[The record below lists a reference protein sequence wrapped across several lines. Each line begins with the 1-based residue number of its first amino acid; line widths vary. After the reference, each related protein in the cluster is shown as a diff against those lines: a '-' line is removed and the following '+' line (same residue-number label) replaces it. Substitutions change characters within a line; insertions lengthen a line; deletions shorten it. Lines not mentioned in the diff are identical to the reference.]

1 MITEQDQDTRKLGR
15 WSYITITG
23 QIGDKTTFS
32 TCYCPVRGTS
42 PASAYSWQPYKYI
55 TMNNNKG
62 PATKRIGKIPVW
74 ILIVVIFVSVW
85 PYLVDHITT
94 CIFYQWSMLC
104 MFFCCVA
111 WNAYTSRR
119 IASNNSFYFWV
130 AAPRVTFLFISIS
143 SIIPT
148 TQLLSFLTNGMCI
161 SLLWHGMEY
170 KSSTIVW
177 KDSI

>member
-1 MITEQDQDTRKLGR
+1 MAFCTVVYYIGVWRFWFYDNWTRSGYKETWEVVIHHYNRLNWG
-15 WSYITITG
+15 
-23 QIGDKTTFS
+23 KTTFS

-130 AAPRVTFLFISIS
+130 AAPRVTFFLYLNIEHHSNHTTILIS
-143 SIIPT
+143 
-148 TQLLSFLTNGMCI
+148 
-161 SLLWHGMEY
+161 Y
-170 KSSTIVW
+170 
-177 KDSI
+177 